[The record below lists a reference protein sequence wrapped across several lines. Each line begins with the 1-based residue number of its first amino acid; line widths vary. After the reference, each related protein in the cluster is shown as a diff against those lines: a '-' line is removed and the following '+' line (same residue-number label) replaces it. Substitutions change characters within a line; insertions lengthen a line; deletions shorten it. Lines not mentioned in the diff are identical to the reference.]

1 MPWGWSAICRN
12 WSVANLCDRFELN
25 VSKPDLAADPHLAG
39 LVIFDCDGVLID
51 SEWIACEVE
60 AEVLS
65 EHGFPMTADDVRRLL
80 LGISTASSL
89 LVLEREYGRRPSPEV
104 MAEVKRRLLAAFTDR
119 LDVVP
124 GIREVLRH
132 LPGRRCVASSS
143 DPERLRHCLG
153 LVGLYAPL
161 APHIFSATMV
171 ANGKP
176 APDLFLHAAA
186 AMQVAPADCVVVED
200 SIAGVTAARAAGMTA
215 IGFTGGRHCGPDHGA
230 QLSLAGAHRIV
241 AAYEHFL
248 PGVSNVR

>member
-1 MPWGWSAICRN
+1 MTKA
-12 WSVANLCDRFELN
+12 
-25 VSKPDLAADPHLAG
+25 DLAATPHLAG
-39 LVIFDCDGVLID
+39 LIIFDCDGVLID

-89 LVLEREYGRRPSPEV
+89 IVLEREYGRRPSAEI
-104 MAEVKRRLLAAFTDR
+104 MGEVKCRLLDAFTAR

-124 GIREVLRH
+124 GIREVLTR

-153 LVGLYAPL
+153 LVGLYDDL
-161 APHIFSATMV
+161 TPHIFSATMV
-171 ANGKP
+171 RNGKP

-186 AMQVAPADCVVVED
+186 QMQVAPADCVVVED
-200 SIAGVTAARAAGMTA
+200 SVAGVTGARAAGMTA
-215 IGFTGGRHCGPDHGA
+215 IGFIGGRHCGPGHGA
-230 QLSLAGAHRIV
+230 QLREAGAHRIV
-241 AAYEHFL
+241 QNYDQFL
-248 PGVSNVR
+248 MGVSGDE

>member
-1 MPWGWSAICRN
+1 MTKA
-12 WSVANLCDRFELN
+12 
-25 VSKPDLAADPHLAG
+25 DLAATPHLAG
-39 LVIFDCDGVLID
+39 LIIFDCDGVLID

-89 LVLEREYGRRPSPEV
+89 VVLEREYGRPPSAEV
-104 MAEVKRRLLAAFTDR
+104 MAEVKRRLLEAFTAR

-124 GIREVLRH
+124 DIRELLAR
-132 LPGRRCVASSS
+132 LPGQCCVASSS

-153 LVGLYAPL
+153 LVGLYDHL

-171 ANGKP
+171 CNGKP

-186 AMQVAPADCVVVED
+186 EMQVAPADCVVVED
-200 SIAGVTAARAAGMTA
+200 SVAGITAARAAGMTA
-215 IGFTGGRHCGPDHGA
+215 IGFTGGRHCGPGHGA
-230 QLSLAGAHRIV
+230 QLREAGAHRIID
-241 AAYEHFL
+241 AHAQL
-248 PGVSNVR
+248 MG

>member
-1 MPWGWSAICRN
+1 LN
-12 WSVANLCDRFELN
+12 ELN
-25 VSKPDLAADPHLAG
+25 VTKADLAATPHLAG
-39 LVIFDCDGVLID
+39 LIIFDCDGVLID

-89 LVLEREYGRRPSPEV
+89 VVLEREYGRRPSAEV
-104 MAEVKRRLLAAFTDR
+104 MAEVKRRLLEAFTTR

-124 GIREVLRH
+124 GIRELLAR
-132 LPGRRCVASSS
+132 LPGQCCVASSS

-153 LVGLYAPL
+153 LVGLYDHL

-171 ANGKP
+171 RNGKP

-186 AMQVAPADCVVVED
+186 EMQVAPADCVVVED
-200 SIAGVTAARAAGMTA
+200 SVAGITAARAAGMTA
-215 IGFTGGRHCGPDHGA
+215 IGFTGGRHCGPGHGA
-230 QLSLAGAHRIV
+230 QLREAGAHRIID
-241 AAYEHFL
+241 AHAQL
-248 PGVSNVR
+248 MG